1 MVARLDSA
9 NAAPVASVSTLRATT
24 VLGDPRQDGVGR
36 LEQVEIG
43 RTLQGKVQAA
53 LGDGSA
59 LVRFGN
65 ESPPARPLELRLQLP
80 AGFAVGDTLALTL
93 LAREPRLTF
102 GLQGLLGQNSSVQT
116 HFSAAGELIGR
127 LLQSEAGQP
136 PRPLQGSAPLLAALG
151 ADPTQ
156 VTQLTQQLQQSLEG
170 SGLFYESHLEQWSRG
185 ERTLDQIRQEPQNRP
200 GGDAVAA
207 QLLPQQLDTLEQ
219 RRLVWQGELWPGQPM
234 QWELVQE
241 KDPGQN
247 PREQGQPAA
256 WETVLKLELP
266 QLGQVNA
273 TIRLQGEQA
282 QVRLRVLDE
291 AAAAALQ
298 ADQGRLDDALAAAG
312 TVLGGFLVQRDA
324 VQPDETAPD
333 EVEPDEPQA

>member
-1 MVARLDSA
+1 MLPRLDSA
-9 NAAPVASVSTLRATT
+9 APAQVTAVGTLRATT
-24 VLGDPRQDGVGR
+24 VVADPRQDGAAR

-43 RTLQGKVQAA
+43 RTLQGRVQAS
-53 LGDGSA
+53 LSDGST
-59 LVRFGN
+59 LVRLGN
-65 ESPPARPLELRLQLP
+65 EAPPARPLELRLQLP
-80 AGFAVGDTLALTL
+80 AGFAVGDALALTL

-102 GLQGLLGQNSSVQT
+102 GLQGLPGQNGSVQT

-127 LLQSEAGQP
+127 LLQSETGQP
-136 PRPLQGSAPLLAALG
+136 ARPLQGSAPLQAAPG
-151 ADPTQ
+151 AD
-156 VTQLTQQLQQSLEG
+156 VAQLTQNLQQSLEG

-200 GGDAVAA
+200 GGDALAA

-241 KDPGQN
+241 KDPGQQS
-247 PREQGQPAA
+247 REQGQPAA

-266 QLGQVNA
+266 QLGKVNA

-324 VQPDETAPD
+324 VHADEIEPDAEQ
-333 EVEPDEPQA
+333 PDEPQA

>member
-1 MVARLDSA
+1 MLPRLDSA
-9 NAAPVASVSTLRATT
+9 AAAQVTAVSTLRATT
-24 VLGDPRQDGVGR
+24 VVADPRQDGAAR

-53 LGDGSA
+53 LSDGSA
-59 LVRFGN
+59 LVRFGS
-65 ESPPARPLELRLQLP
+65 EAPPARPLELRLQLP

-102 GLQGLLGQNSSVQT
+102 GLQGLPGQNGSVQT

-136 PRPLQGSAPLLAALG
+136 ARPLQGSAPLLAAPG
-151 ADPTQ
+151 ADPAQ
-156 VTQLTQQLQQSLEG
+156 LQQLTQNLQQSLEG

-200 GGDAVAA
+200 GGDALAA

-241 KDPGQN
+241 KDQSQQ
-247 PREQGQPAA
+247 PREPGQPAA

-324 VQPDETAPD
+324 LPPDA
-333 EVEPDEPQA
+333 VESGAIPNEPQA

>member
-9 NAAPVASVSTLRATT
+9 NASPVASVVTLRATT
-24 VLGDPRQDGVGR
+24 VLGDPRQDGVAR

-65 ESPPARPLELRLQLP
+65 ESPTARPLELRLQLP
-80 AGFAVGDTLALTL
+80 AGIAVGDSLALTL

-102 GLQGLLGQNSSVQT
+102 GLQTHSGSVQT

-127 LLQSEAGQP
+127 LLQQTDPSQP
-136 PRPLQGSAPLLAALG
+136 ARPLQGSVPLLATPG
-151 ADPTQ
+151 ADPAQ
-156 VTQLTQQLQQSLEG
+156 TQQLAQNLQQSLEG

-185 ERTLDQIRQEPQNRP
+185 ERTLEQIRQEPQNRT
-200 GGDAVAA
+200 GGEALTT

-234 QWELVQE
+234 QWELVQDKAPE
-241 KDPGQN
+241 RQS
-247 PREQGQPAA
+247 RELGQPAA

-291 AAAAALQ
+291 VAAAALQ
-298 ADQGRLDDALAAAG
+298 ADQTGLDDALAAAG

-324 VQPDETAPD
+324 APPGQQAAD
-333 EVEPDEPQA
+333 WMEPDEPQA

>member
-1 MVARLDSA
+1 MLPRLDSA
-9 NAAPVASVSTLRATT
+9 LSSPIPAVVALRATT
-24 VLGDPRQDGVGR
+24 VVADPRQDGVGR

-65 ESPPARPLELRLQLP
+65 EAPPARPFELRLQLP

-102 GLQGLLGQNSSVQT
+102 GLQGLLGQNGSVQT

-127 LLQSEAGQP
+127 LLQQTEPGQP
-136 PRPLQGSAPLLAALG
+136 ARPLQGSAPLQAAPG
-151 ADPTQ
+151 AE
-156 VTQLTQQLQQSLEG
+156 VAQLTQNLQQSLEG

-200 GGDAVAA
+200 GGDALAA

-234 QWELVQE
+234 QWELVREQ
-241 KDPGQN
+241 DQSQQ
-247 PREQGQPAA
+247 PREQDQPAA

-282 QVRLRVLDE
+282 QVRLRVMDE

-298 ADQGRLDDALAAAG
+298 ADQSRLDDALAAAG
-312 TVLGGFLVQRDA
+312 TVLGGFLVQREA
-324 VQPDETAPD
+324 VQPDA
-333 EVEPDEPQA
+333 VESGAVVPNEPQT

>member
-1 MVARLDSA
+1 MVARLDST
-9 NAAPVASVSTLRATT
+9 NASPVASVATLRGTA
-24 VLGDPRQDGVGR
+24 VLGDPRQDGVAR
-36 LEQVEIG
+36 LDQVEIG

-59 LVRFGN
+59 LVRFGS
-65 ESPPARPLELRLQLP
+65 ESPTARPLELRLQLP
-80 AGFAVGDTLALTL
+80 AGFAVGDSLALTL

-102 GLQGLLGQNSSVQT
+102 GLQTHSGSVQT

-127 LLQSEAGQP
+127 LLQQADGGQAA
-136 PRPLQGSAPLLAALG
+136 RPLQGSAPLLATPG
-151 ADPTQ
+151 ADPAQ
-156 VTQLTQQLQQSLEG
+156 VQQLAQKLQQSLEG

-200 GGDAVAA
+200 GGEALAA

-234 QWELVQE
+234 QWELVQ
-241 KDPGQN
+241 DRDTDGQA
-247 PREQGQPAA
+247 REPDQPAA

-298 ADQGRLDDALAAAG
+298 ADQAGLDDALAAAG

-324 VQPDETAPD
+324 VSAGQQAADWM
-333 EVEPDEPQA
+333 EPDEPQA

>member
-9 NAAPVASVSTLRATT
+9 NAAPVASVSTLRSTT

-36 LEQVEIG
+36 LQQVEIG
-43 RTLQGKVQAA
+43 RTLQGRVQAT
-53 LGDGSA
+53 LSDGSA
-59 LVRFGN
+59 LVRLGN
-65 ESPPARPLELRLQLP
+65 EAPPARPLELRLQLP
-80 AGFAVGDTLALTL
+80 AGFAVGDSLALTL
-93 LAREPRLTF
+93 LTREPHLTF
-102 GLQGLLGQNSSVQT
+102 GLQGLLGQNGSVQT

-127 LLQSEAGQP
+127 LLQSEVGKPA
-136 PRPLQGSAPLLAALG
+136 RPLQGNAPLLATPG
-151 ADPTQ
+151 TDSTQ
-156 VTQLTQQLQQSLEG
+156 VIQLTQQLQQSLES
-170 SGLFYESHLEQWSRG
+170 SGLFYESHLKQWSQG

-200 GGDAVAA
+200 GGDAAAA

-241 KDPGQN
+241 KNPGQN
-247 PREQGQPAA
+247 QREPGQPAA

-282 QVRLRVLDE
+282 QVRLRVMDK
-291 AAAAALQ
+291 AVAAALQ

-312 TVLGGFLVQRDA
+312 TVLGGFLVQREA
-324 VQPDETAPD
+324 AQPDT
-333 EVEPDEPQA
+333 VEPDEPQA

>member
-1 MVARLDSA
+1 MLPRLDSA
-9 NAAPVASVSTLRATT
+9 AAAQVSAVGTLRATT
-24 VLGDPRQDGVGR
+24 VVADPRQDGAAR

-43 RTLQGKVQAA
+43 RTLQGKVQAS
-53 LGDGSA
+53 LSDGST
-59 LVRFGN
+59 LVRLGN
-65 ESPPARPLELRLQLP
+65 EAPPARPLELRLQLP
-80 AGFAVGDTLALTL
+80 AGFTVGDSLALTL

-102 GLQGLLGQNSSVQT
+102 GLQGLPGQNGSVQT

-136 PRPLQGSAPLLAALG
+136 ARPLQGSAPLQATPG
-151 ADPTQ
+151 AE
-156 VTQLTQQLQQSLEG
+156 VAQLTQNLQQSLEG

-200 GGDAVAA
+200 GGDALAA

-241 KDPGQN
+241 KDQSQQ
-247 PREQGQPAA
+247 PREPGQPAA

-324 VQPDETAPD
+324 PAPD
-333 EVEPDEPQA
+333 AAVQSGAIPDEPQQ

>member
-1 MVARLDSA
+1 MLPRLDL
-9 NAAPVASVSTLRATT
+9 AAAAQVTAVSTLRATT
-24 VLGDPRQDGVGR
+24 VVADPRQDGAAR

-53 LGDGSA
+53 LSDGSA
-59 LVRFGN
+59 LVRFGS
-65 ESPPARPLELRLQLP
+65 EAPPARPLELRLQLP

-102 GLQGLLGQNSSVQT
+102 GLQGQNGSVQT

-127 LLQSEAGQP
+127 LLQPEAGQP
-136 PRPLQGSAPLLAALG
+136 ARPLQGSAPLQATPG
-151 ADPTQ
+151 AG
-156 VTQLTQQLQQSLEG
+156 VAQLTQNLQQSLEG

-200 GGDAVAA
+200 GGDALAA

-234 QWELVQE
+234 EWELVQE
-241 KDPGQN
+241 KDQQQQ
-247 PREQGQPAA
+247 PREPGQPAA

-324 VQPDETAPD
+324 LPPDA
-333 EVEPDEPQA
+333 VESGAIPNEPQA

>member
-1 MVARLDSA
+1 MLPRLDSA
-9 NAAPVASVSTLRATT
+9 AAAQVTAVSTLRATT
-24 VLGDPRQDGVGR
+24 VVADPRQDGAAR

-53 LGDGSA
+53 LSDGSA
-59 LVRFGN
+59 LVRFGS
-65 ESPPARPLELRLQLP
+65 EAPPARPLELRLQLP

-102 GLQGLLGQNSSVQT
+102 GLQGQNGSVQT

-136 PRPLQGSAPLLAALG
+136 ARPLQGSAPLLAAPG
-151 ADPTQ
+151 ADPAQ
-156 VTQLTQQLQQSLEG
+156 LQQLTQNLQQSLEG

-200 GGDAVAA
+200 GGDALAA

-234 QWELVQE
+234 EWELVQE
-241 KDPGQN
+241 KDQQQQ
-247 PREQGQPAA
+247 PREPGQPAA

-282 QVRLRVLDE
+282 QVRLHVLDE

-324 VQPDETAPD
+324 PAPD
-333 EVEPDEPQA
+333 AAVQSGAIPDEPQA

>member
-1 MVARLDSA
+1 MLPRLDSA
-9 NAAPVASVSTLRATT
+9 AAAQVTAVSTLRATT
-24 VLGDPRQDGVGR
+24 VVADPRQDGAAR

-53 LGDGSA
+53 LSDGSA
-59 LVRFGN
+59 LVRFGS
-65 ESPPARPLELRLQLP
+65 EAPPARPLELRLQLP

-102 GLQGLLGQNSSVQT
+102 GLQGLPGQNGSVQT

-127 LLQSEAGQP
+127 LLQPEAGQP
-136 PRPLQGSAPLLAALG
+136 ARPLQGSAPLQATPG
-151 ADPTQ
+151 AE
-156 VTQLTQQLQQSLEG
+156 VAQLTQNLQQSLEG

-200 GGDAVAA
+200 GGDALAA

-234 QWELVQE
+234 EWELVQE
-241 KDPGQN
+241 KDQQQQ
-247 PREQGQPAA
+247 PREPGQPAA

-282 QVRLRVLDE
+282 QVRLHVLDE

-324 VQPDETAPD
+324 PAPD
-333 EVEPDEPQA
+333 AAVQSGAIPDEPQA

>member
-9 NAAPVASVSTLRATT
+9 NAAPVASVSTLRSTT
-24 VLGDPRQDGVGR
+24 VLGDPRQDGIGR
-36 LEQVEIG
+36 LQQVEIG
-43 RTLQGKVQAA
+43 RTLQGRVQAT

-65 ESPPARPLELRLQLP
+65 EAPPARPFELRLQLP
-80 AGFAVGDTLALTL
+80 TGVAVGDALALTL

-102 GLQGLLGQNSSVQT
+102 GLQAQNGSVQT
-116 HFSAAGELIGR
+116 HFSAAGELLGR

-136 PRPLQGSAPLLAALG
+136 ARPLQGNAPLLAAPG
-151 ADPTQ
+151 ADPAQ

-185 ERTLDQIRQEPQNRP
+185 ERSLDQIRQEPQNRP
-200 GGDAVAA
+200 GGEAALA

-241 KDPGQN
+241 KDSGQQR
-247 PREQGQPAA
+247 REDGQPAA

-273 TIRLQGEQA
+273 SIRLQGEQA
-282 QVRLRVLDE
+282 QLRLRVMDE
-291 AAAAALQ
+291 ATAAALQ
-298 ADQGRLDDALAAAG
+298 ADQSRLDDALAAAG
-312 TVLGGFLVQRDA
+312 TVLGGFLVQREA
-324 VQPDETAPD
+324 VQPDATAP
-333 EVEPDEPQA
+333 EAVKPDEPQA

>member
-1 MVARLDSA
+1 MVARLDST
-9 NAAPVASVSTLRATT
+9 NASPVASVVTLRGTT
-24 VLGDPRQDGVGR
+24 VLGDPRQDGVAR

-65 ESPPARPLELRLQLP
+65 ESPTARPLELRLQLP
-80 AGFAVGDTLALTL
+80 AGFAVGDSLALTL

-102 GLQGLLGQNSSVQT
+102 GLQTHSGSVQT

-127 LLQSEAGQP
+127 LLQQADPGQP
-136 PRPLQGSAPLLAALG
+136 ARPLQGSAPLLAAPG
-151 ADPTQ
+151 ADTA
-156 VTQLTQQLQQSLEG
+156 QLTQNLQQSLEG

-185 ERTLDQIRQEPQNRP
+185 ERTLEQIRQEPQNRT
-200 GGDAVAA
+200 GGEALTT

-234 QWELVQE
+234 QWELVQD
-241 KDPGQN
+241 KDPDRQA
-247 PREQGQPAA
+247 REPGQPAA

-291 AAAAALQ
+291 VAAAALQ
-298 ADQGRLDDALAAAG
+298 ADQTGLDDALAAAG

-324 VQPDETAPD
+324 AVPGQQAADWMA
-333 EVEPDEPQA
+333 PDEPQA